1 MSSSDEPRAEDAPVI
16 EGAMP
21 LEGKGSVD
29 EPPSIR
35 NEARMSNLDQLMPVV
50 LFLVFYNLVGT
61 EAAVITATA
70 WSVKAAYARRRR
82 GLPIGAWLP
91 LITGYLIVRAGVTIA
106 VERDLVD
113 FGVSS
118 EAVYFGIGFG
128 TKMLIGVAI
137 AVTILMGKPLLAWVV
152 PKLVQLDRAVIAD
165 PRYVRTMANAS
176 WIAAGYEVISSVW
189 DIWLFNNS
197 GVSVFLLTRQV
208 VNFVVAFAVIT
219 VSLMY
224 IDRRLEP
231 IEAYPGLIEVLGDS
245 GRIKST

>member
-1 MSSSDEPRAEDAPVI
+1 MGGAEPVSSTDGSWAEDAPAVDDPLS
-16 EGAMP
+16 EQDGGA
-21 LEGKGSVD
+21 VD
-29 EPPSIR
+29 EAPSIR
-35 NEARMSNLDQLMPVV
+35 AEARMSNLDQVMPVV

-91 LITGYLIVRAGVTIA
+91 LITGYLIVRAGITIA

-128 TKMLIGVAI
+128 TKMLIGLAI
-137 AVTILMGKPLLAWVV
+137 AGTIVVGRPLLAWLV
-152 PKLVQLDRAVIAD
+152 PKLVRLDREVVAD

-176 WIAAGYEVISSVW
+176 WIAAGYEVIS
-189 DIWLFNNS
+189 
-197 GVSVFLLTRQV
+197 T
-208 VNFVVAFAVIT
+208 
-219 VSLMY
+219 
-224 IDRRLEP
+224 
-231 IEAYPGLIEVLGDS
+231 PG
-245 GRIKST
+245 

>member
-1 MSSSDEPRAEDAPVI
+1 MSTADQPRVEGSEPAEAAETAAAD
-16 EGAMP
+16 
-21 LEGKGSVD
+21 
-29 EPPSIR
+29 IR
-35 NEARMSNLDQLMPVV
+35 SEARMSNLDQFMPVV

-70 WSVKAAYARRRR
+70 WSVKAGYSRKRR
-82 GLPIGAWLP
+82 GLPLGAWLP
-91 LITGYLIVRAGVTIA
+91 LITAYLIVRAGVTIA
-106 VERDLVD
+106 VERDLID

-128 TKMLIGVAI
+128 TKMLIGIAI
-137 AVTILMGKPLLAWVV
+137 AVTIIMGRPLLAWLIPRLVPLAPAVV
-152 PKLVQLDRAVIAD
+152 SD

-176 WIAAGYEVISSVW
+176 WIAAGYEIFSSVW

-224 IDRRLEP
+224 IDRRLTP
-231 IEAYPGLIEVLGDS
+231 IDAYPGLVEVLGDS
-245 GRIKST
+245 GRIRT